1 MKATAFFKHAT
12 VFGLCSICVQ
22 AGGVVLLP
30 LYTRCLD
37 PRAYGLLEII
47 GRLAETVSMCL
58 LVGGMR
64 QALLTFYRQGES
76 DLDRRQVV
84 CGMYALLGVVCTLG
98 GLLAMLFAG
107 PLSRLLGDAME
118 ARGELSPTLLRLAFL
133 AIVLEPLTLT
143 ATAVLQA
150 RLWSVRFLVLTLLQ
164 LLMRVGLS
172 VLFVAVLGWG
182 MLGVVLATALTGL
195 VFASVLTVCEL
206 RRGLAWPGVA
216 RMKEM
221 VVFAL
226 PFLPGSVCF
235 FLLHHGD
242 RFLLMR
248 FGPEEVGF
256 YGLGYRLAQ
265 IVAAFSLAP
274 LCQVWYSQLYSV
286 AKTDEAPAVFGRA
299 FTRILSAYA
308 FAAIGLT
315 LFRHEA
321 VMLLAGSRYR
331 PAAEVIIPVLIAC
344 FFQSAASLM
353 DAGFYVKRRT
363 GMKLAVTGATTGVML
378 ALYIWLIPAY
388 RAQGA
393 ALATLGGFACLALL
407 TWIATQRIFPV
418 EYEWKRLAGILGL
431 CVLAWGASCLA
442 LPGAWGFAFK
452 CLLWLL
458 IPFAAWRVG
467 LISEEEKVYLHT
479 VANHVWQRSLALLK
493 WDFRN
498 VGQAACLPGAGGA
511 GQTLA
516 LPNER

>member
-37 PRAYGLLEII
+37 PGAYGLLEII
-47 GRLAETVSMCL
+47 GRLSETVSMCL

-64 QALLTFYRQGES
+64 QALLTFYRQSES
-76 DLDRRQVV
+76 ELDRRRVV
-84 CGMYALLGVVCTLG
+84 CGMYALLGVICTLG
-98 GLLAMLFAG
+98 GVLALLFAS
-107 PLSRLLGDAME
+107 PLSRLLAEAME
-118 ARGELSPTLLRLAFL
+118 SRGELSPTLLRLAFL
-133 AIVLEPLTLT
+133 AIILEPLTLT

-172 VLFVAVLGWG
+172 VLFVAFLGWG
-182 MLGVVLATALTGL
+182 VLGVVLATAVTGL

-206 RRGLAWPGVA
+206 RRGLAWPGMTQ
-216 RMKEM
+216 MKEM
-221 VVFAL
+221 ILFAL
-226 PFLPGSVCF
+226 PFLPGSICF

-242 RFLLMR
+242 RFLLLR

-265 IVAAFSLAP
+265 IVGAFSLAP

-286 AKTDEAPAVFGRA
+286 AKTEDAPVVFGRA

-308 FAAIGLT
+308 FAAIGLA
-315 LFRHEA
+315 LFRREA
-321 VMLLAGSRYR
+321 VLLLAGARYL
-331 PAAEVIIPVLIAC
+331 PATEVIIPVLVAC
-344 FFQSAASLM
+344 FFQSSASLM

-363 GMKLAVTGATTGVML
+363 GMKLAVTGITTAVML
-378 ALYIWLIPAY
+378 ALYFWLIPTH

-407 TWIATQRIFPV
+407 TWIFTQRIFPV
-418 EYEWKRLAGILGL
+418 QYEWKRLAGVLAL

-442 LPGAWGFAFK
+442 HAGAWSFAIK
-452 CLLWLL
+452 LLLWLV
-458 IPFAAWRVG
+458 IPLVGWGIG
-467 LISEEEKVYLHT
+467 LISEEEKVYLRT
-479 VANHVWQRSLALLK
+479 IANHVWGRFLALLN
-493 WDFRN
+493 WGFRN
-498 VGQAACLPGAGGA
+498 VGRASRLPGACGA
-511 GQTLA
+511 SETLA
-516 LPNER
+516 LRNEP